1 MSGHSKWAKI
11 KRSKGKEDQKRGAEF
26 SRLARAISIAAARG
40 KSGDPAMNP
49 MLRLAVEKARGAN
62 MPKVN
67 IERAIE
73 RGLGT
78 SGGGAFETFTYEGY
92 GPGGVAVMVTAS
104 SDNRQRT
111 TASIKNIFE
120 RSGGT
125 LGGPGSAAFLFER
138 VGETMK
144 AKSTLAIPG
153 EESRIKQFLAMLEEN
168 EDVDEVVHNA
178 VLSV

>member
-11 KRSKGKEDQKRGAEF
+11 KRSKGKEDQRRGAEF
-26 SRLARAISIAAARG
+26 SKLARGISIAAVRG

-49 MLRLAVEKARGAN
+49 ILRLAVEKARAAN

-78 SGGGAFETFTYEGY
+78 SGGGAFETVTYEGY
-92 GPGGVAVMVTAS
+92 GPAGVAVMVTAS

-138 VGETMK
+138 DGGEMR
-144 AKSTLAIPG
+144 AKSTIAFAG
-153 EESRIKQFLAMLEEN
+153 EETARIRHFLELLENN

-178 VLSV
+178 ALP

>member
-11 KRSKGKEDQKRGAEF
+11 KRAKGKEDQRRGAEF
-26 SRLARAISIAAARG
+26 SKLARGISIAAARG

-49 MLRLAVEKARGAN
+49 ILRLAVEKARAAN
-62 MPKVN
+62 MPKAN

-73 RGLGT
+73 RGLG
-78 SGGGAFETFTYEGY
+78 GGEGGVFETVTYEGY
-92 GPGGVAVMVTAS
+92 GPSGVALMVTAS

-120 RSGGT
+120 RNEGT

-138 VGETMK
+138 TDGGMK
-144 AKSTLAIPG
+144 AKIPITFMG
-153 EESRIKQFLAMLEEN
+153 EEATKIRNLLQNLEDN

-178 VLSV
+178 AL